1 MTIATAQSVT
11 ALLPVALRDTSRTVV
26 ALRSANPPS
35 LEELRIQCD
44 AQTADLRN
52 ELHRQGHSGDV
63 IDDALYAQCALL
75 DEAAL
80 GGLGTAAREAW
91 EREPLQVRVFGRNDA
106 GEELLRRIA
115 ARLREAKPVLPLLGI
130 FAAVLTMGF
139 KGRYAVGDPAARTTL
154 VRSIDERL
162 ERATGGS
169 AGAGANTGVPDRSGP
184 VVVNPS
190 RRRRRVVSP
199 LAWVLIACIAAGLA
213 WFAIDHWL
221 LSSIA
226 GMAH

>member
-1 MTIATAQSVT
+1 MTTATAQSVT
-11 ALLPVALRDTSRTVV
+11 DLLPVALRDTSRTVV

-35 LEELRIQCD
+35 LDELRAQCD
-44 AQTADLRN
+44 AQTAGLRN
-52 ELHRQGHSGDV
+52 ELHRQGQPGDV

-80 GGLGTAAREAW
+80 SGLGGAAREAW

-115 ARLREAKPVLPLLGI
+115 ARLREVKPVLPLLGI
-130 FAAVLTMGF
+130 FAAVLAMGF

-162 ERATGGS
+162 ERATG
-169 AGAGANTGVPDRSGP
+169 NTGVPDRSGP
-184 VVVNPS
+184 VVVNPLL
-190 RRRRRVVSP
+190 RRRRVFSP
-199 LAWVLIACIAAGLA
+199 LAWVLIACIAGGLA
-213 WFAIDHWL
+213 WLVIDQWL

>member
-1 MTIATAQSVT
+1 MTIAIAQTVT
-11 ALLPVALRDTSRTVV
+11 DLLPVALRDTSRTVV

-35 LEELRIQCD
+35 LEERRGQCD
-44 AQTADLRN
+44 AQTAGLRN
-52 ELHRQGHSGDV
+52 ELHRQGHPADV

-80 GGLGTAAREAW
+80 SGLDGAARESW

-115 ARLREAKPVLPLLGI
+115 ARLREVKPVLPLLGI
-130 FAAVLTMGF
+130 FAAVLAMGF

-154 VRSIDERL
+154 VRSIDDRL

-169 AGAGANTGVPDRSGP
+169 AGVPDRSGP
-184 VVVNPS
+184 VVVNPL
-190 RRRRRVVSP
+190 RRRRRVFSP

-213 WFAIDHWL
+213 WFAIDQWL
-221 LSSIA
+221 LSAIA
-226 GMAH
+226 GMTH

>member
-1 MTIATAQSVT
+1 MTTATAQSVT
-11 ALLPVALRDTSRTVV
+11 DLLPVALRDTSRTVV

-35 LEELRIQCD
+35 LQELRTQCD
-44 AQTADLRN
+44 AQTAGLRN
-52 ELHRQGHSGDV
+52 ELHRQGHPGDV

-80 GGLGTAAREAW
+80 SGLGGAAREAW

-115 ARLREAKPVLPLLGI
+115 ARLREVKPVLPLLGI
-130 FAAVLTMGF
+130 FAAVLAMGF

-162 ERATGGS
+162 ERATG
-169 AGAGANTGVPDRSGP
+169 NTGAPDRSGP
-184 VVVNPS
+184 VVVNPLL
-190 RRRRRVVSP
+190 RRRRVFSP
-199 LAWVLIACIAAGLA
+199 LAWVLIACIAGGLA
-213 WFAIDHWL
+213 WLVIDRWL